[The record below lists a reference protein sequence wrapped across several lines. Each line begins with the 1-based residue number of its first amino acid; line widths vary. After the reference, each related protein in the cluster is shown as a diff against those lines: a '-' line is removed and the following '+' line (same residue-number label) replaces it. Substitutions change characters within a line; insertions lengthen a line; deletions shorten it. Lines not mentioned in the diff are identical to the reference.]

1 MGNASDPPPPPSG
14 VPTFYQPPGPTL
26 YPPPSSGNRKVV
38 KIVVGIVAGIFLL
51 VMVAV
56 VGLLA
61 FILQMMKSSE
71 PYQHGVQV
79 VTRDARAQQELGTPV
94 KPGYFFSGSVNVSN
108 SSGNADLAIPVHG
121 PKGGGTVY
129 VVAKKS
135 AGQWSYEKLELAVDG
150 QEQRVDLL
158 PSRDW

>member
-1 MGNASDPPPPPSG
+1 MDNASVPPPPSG
-14 VPTFYQPPGPTL
+14 VPTYYQSPVPAP
-26 YPPPSSGNRKVV
+26 YPPPRSSSNKKAA
-38 KIVVGIVAGIFLL
+38 KIVVGIVGGIVLLL
-51 VMVAV
+51 VLVV
-56 VGLLA
+56 VGFLA
-61 FILQMMKSSE
+61 VILQVLKSSE

-79 VTRDARAQQELGTPV
+79 VAQDARAQQRLGTPI

-135 AGQWSYEKLELAVDG
+135 AGQWSYEKLELALDG
-150 QEQRVDLL
+150 LEERVDLL
-158 PSRDW
+158 PPRDW